1 MDFNN
6 KEELAKELIRAWEE
20 GRVIL
25 LPVPI
30 GTKVWRVHRAFIPKE
45 KGACGVYCDW
55 ESIWTYDKEEYSLTH
70 YNNNEDIFY
79 SEEEASSEVM
89 KRMKKND

>member
-20 GRVIL
+20 ERIIL

-30 GTKVWRVHRAFIPKE
+30 GTKVWRVHSAYIPKTDNKSIYRGWDKAIVYDEE
-45 KGACGVYCDW
+45 KYDLSMYNKADIYFSE
-55 ESIWTYDKEEYSLTH
+55 ESARRAVEEYT
-70 YNNNEDIFY
+70 NET
-79 SEEEASSEVM
+79 
-89 KRMKKND
+89 